1 MRNASYARVG
11 SPRRS
16 RSLGQLWIAA
26 VAIGGGGITILGA
39 WLSWFSLFAGL
50 QPYRGV
56 DVLNGRL
63 LAAGGVLSIL
73 AGLWY
78 SLRGGH
84 WLRWGIGL
92 LGFVLLAFAGWSGLQ
107 LRVIYRALAA
117 DPLLIARLGPG
128 LVIVVTGALIV
139 FTSFFLT
146 GDGSDEPRRLSK
158 ETAYARDDEI
168 RAGDDDGVDGDPR
181 VGA

>member
-1 MRNASYARVG
+1 MPRMPTARVS
-11 SPRRS
+11 SPLRS

-26 VAIGGGGITILGA
+26 VAVGGGAITVLGA

-63 LAAGGVLSIL
+63 LAAGGVLSIV

-78 SLRGGH
+78 AFRGGQL
-84 WLRWGIGL
+84 LRWGIGL
-92 LGFVLLAFAGWSGLQ
+92 LGFVLLAFAGWSELQ

-117 DPLLIARLGPG
+117 DPLVVARLGPG
-128 LVIVVTGALIV
+128 VAIVITGALIV

-146 GDGSDEPRRLSK
+146 EDGMDERERPSK
-158 ETAYARDDEI
+158 ESRMRVMARFALVMMMVLTATA
-168 RAGDDDGVDGDPR
+168 V
-181 VGA
+181 

>member
-1 MRNASYARVG
+1 MRVPQGAVSGASAHQVLGPMRKMPTGRVS
-11 SPRRS
+11 SPLRS

-26 VAIGGGGITILGA
+26 VAVGGGAIMIFGA

-50 QPYRGV
+50 QSYRGV

-78 SLRGGH
+78 SLRGGQL
-84 WLRWGIGL
+84 LRWGIGL

-107 LRVIYRALAA
+107 LRVIYRTLAA
-117 DPLLIARLGPG
+117 DPLVVSRLGPG
-128 LVIVVTGALIV
+128 VAIVVTGALIV

-146 GDGSDEPRRLSK
+146 GDGTD
-158 ETAYARDDEI
+158 
-168 RAGDDDGVDGDPR
+168 
-181 VGA
+181 